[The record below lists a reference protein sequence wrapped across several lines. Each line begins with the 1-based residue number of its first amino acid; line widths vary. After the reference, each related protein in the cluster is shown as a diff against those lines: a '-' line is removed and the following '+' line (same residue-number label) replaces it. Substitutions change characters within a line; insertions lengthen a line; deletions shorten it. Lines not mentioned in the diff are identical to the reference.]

1 MTNTTQAQA
10 VNLNEIL
17 DRYRGGSRESLI
29 PLLQDVQEVYGYL
42 PKSAVTRV
50 AELLKLPTSKVYGVA
65 TFYNQFRFDPI
76 GRFHVQVCRGTA
88 CHVKGSAKVLGA
100 VERELGVKAGATTRD
115 GLFSLEVVACIGACG
130 LAPAVCISG
139 KVHARVNSDEIKSLL
154 TQYRKKVALEE
165 TK

>member
-100 VERELGVKAGATTRD
+100 VERELGVKAGQPPGTDSSAWKWWRVSERADWPRRSAFPERSTPGSTPMKSNRY
-115 GLFSLEVVACIGACG
+115 SRNT
-130 LAPAVCISG
+130 
-139 KVHARVNSDEIKSLL
+139 ARKSL
-154 TQYRKKVALEE
+154 
-165 TK
+165 